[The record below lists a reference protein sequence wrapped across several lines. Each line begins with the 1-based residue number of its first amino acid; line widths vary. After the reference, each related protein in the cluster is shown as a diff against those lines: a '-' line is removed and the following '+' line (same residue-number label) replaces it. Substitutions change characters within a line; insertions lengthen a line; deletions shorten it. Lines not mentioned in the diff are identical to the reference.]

1 MLKYSVLCGI
11 SAPSRI
17 ARESGK
23 EKENEDTMIGFAD
36 GEQSRAS
43 GLRELNGASSR
54 NHHANGH
61 VNGVRIRNYWE
72 SDRQA
77 IHRLCCDT
85 GFLGSP
91 IDAVFQDRDL
101 FAALFARPY
110 LDQEPEWALVA
121 EAQGQVIGYL
131 LGSVGKDFE
140 LARLRGDVQ
149 TACQMVFRLATG
161 RYARHPR
168 SRQFIR
174 WVLAAG
180 FWEQPKH
187 PRDAAHFHFNIDKR
201 YRGRGLGRRLWKV
214 YEERLHSAGV
224 QECYGAFFSWPQ
236 RRPES
241 AYARYGFTVFDRRH
255 TTLFAPEVAEP
266 VECVCMHKRL

>member
-1 MLKYSVLCGI
+1 
-11 SAPSRI
+11 
-17 ARESGK
+17 
-23 EKENEDTMIGFAD
+23 MIGFAD

-43 GLRELNGASSR
+43 GLRELNGASPN
-54 NHHANGH
+54 NHPANGH
-61 VNGVRIRNYWE
+61 AHGVRIRNYWE
-72 SDRQA
+72 SDRKAVHQ
-77 IHRLCCDT
+77 LCCDT

-91 IDAVFQDRDL
+91 IDHVFQDREL

-121 EAQGQVIGYL
+121 EAHGQVVGYL
-131 LGSVGKDFE
+131 LGSIGKDFE
-140 LARLRGDVQ
+140 LARLRGDIQ

-161 RYARHPR
+161 RYARHRR
-168 SRQFIR
+168 SRQFVR
-174 WVLAAG
+174 WVLASG

-187 PRDAAHFHFNIDKR
+187 PKDAAHFHFNIHKH

-224 QECYGAFFSWPQ
+224 KQCYGAFFSCPQ

-241 AYARYGFTVFDRRH
+241 VYARYGFTVFDRRQ
-255 TTLFAPEVAEP
+255 TTLFAPEVRDP